1 MIPDRYCPALIKR
14 STGVK
19 ACKKKQVIEV
29 VPEALSVSRSSYN
42 TRSKSTGV
50 VNVTRSEAEPPRSQ
64 PLKLTVS
71 KVSASISR
79 DDQKSTYTAP
89 QMQRMKTRFLE
100 QFGLAKR
107 TKGSHEAAYRSWQIW
122 EQQGSEAI
130 IDEEHLSDYMF
141 NEIAKGRKI
150 SGVSTYLG
158 GIGASLIKANKLD
171 EKQWSVLIESRSI
184 RQLKQAASKR
194 EVILG
199 KSIK

>member
-1 MIPDRYCPALIKR
+1 
-14 STGVK
+14 
-19 ACKKKQVIEV
+19 
-29 VPEALSVSRSSYN
+29 
-42 TRSKSTGV
+42 
-50 VNVTRSEAEPPRSQ
+50 
-64 PLKLTVS
+64 
-71 KVSASISR
+71 
-79 DDQKSTYTAP
+79 
-89 QMQRMKTRFLE
+89 MKTRFLE